1 MLPIREIGILDGRKR
16 SSLSRQRKGLGC
28 RSGART
34 GQKKTAQQESQ
45 SFYRHIVQYRLG
57 FHQWKL
63 DPKQLILPD
72 DPYIAGNQQ
81 PVARGEV
88 LQPDSGPRRRID
100 FRNNGIGN
108 REHTAFGT
116 DCDAQRPGKRNTVML
131 DGRSPQA
138 AATTARAG
146 ASCGTARL
154 YSYRRTAC
162 SGNGS
167 SADKG
172 RPR

>member
-16 SSLSRQRKGLGC
+16 SSFSGQRNGIGLGC

-45 SFYRHIVQYRLG
+45 SFYRHIVQYRLR

-116 DCDAQRPGKRNTVML
+116 DCDAH
-131 DGRSPQA
+131 GRASVILLCL
-138 AATTARAG
+138 TAFSTSGCNDSTGR
-146 ASCGTARL
+146 RQL
-154 YSYRRTAC
+154 RYR
-162 SGNGS
+162 S
-167 SADKG
+167 SILISQNSLFW
-172 RPR
+172 